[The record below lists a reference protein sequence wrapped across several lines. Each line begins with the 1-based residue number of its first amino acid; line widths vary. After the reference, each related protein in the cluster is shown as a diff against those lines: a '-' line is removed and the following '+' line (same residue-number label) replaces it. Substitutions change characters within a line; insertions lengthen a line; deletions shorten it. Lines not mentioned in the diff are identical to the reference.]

1 MFRLLIIKEN
11 SLFEVES
18 VTDLGSLQQCDP
30 TVVEPKYQKTT
41 VVLFLEFYR

>member
-18 VTDLGSLQQCDP
+18 VTNLGSLQQCDP
-30 TVVEPKYQKTT
+30 TVVELKYQKNNCSTIPR
-41 VVLFLEFYR
+41 VL

>member
-1 MFRLLIIKEN
+1 MFSLLIIKEN

-30 TVVEPKYQKTT
+30 TVVEPKYKKNNCSTIPG
-41 VVLFLEFYR
+41 VL